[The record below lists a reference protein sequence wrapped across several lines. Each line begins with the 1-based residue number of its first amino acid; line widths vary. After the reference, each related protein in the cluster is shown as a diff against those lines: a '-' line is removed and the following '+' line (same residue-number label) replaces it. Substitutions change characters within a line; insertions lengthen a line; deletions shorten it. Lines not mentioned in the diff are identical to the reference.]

1 MKKKSLRETELTG
14 LYLKEQD
21 PRKKRQHLNLL
32 MGYYE
37 DSFRPEVLNIIK
49 NKYVLRYADREVGSE
64 ELYSQAIEILLNK
77 IKDKEE
83 ILADLNFPAYMLGV
97 CRNLYLEGI
106 RKSKEIP
113 TDEVKQSLTDDFLR
127 DENPY
132 ESEKLQTQ
140 VENNLIDYYE
150 KNNMME
156 CLKIMYFGFKEG
168 LKNEEIAK
176 KLNLDMKDDSARR
189 VTVIQQN
196 CLKKA
201 WRNVP
206 LLTQV
211 KEKYALKKR
220 NRHIWKKI

>member
-1 MKKKSLRETELTG
+1 MKKKTLRETTLVRDFVAE
-14 LYLKEQD
+14 ES
-21 PRKKRQHLNLL
+21 PSKKRQLLNQL
-32 MGYYE
+32 MTYYE
-37 DSFRPEVLNIIK
+37 EAFRLEVLAIIK
-49 NKYVLRYADREVGSE
+49 QKYILKYADREAGSE
-64 ELYSQAIEILLNK
+64 DLYSQATEILLKK
-77 IKDKEE
+77 INGDAQF
-83 ILADLNFPAYMLGV
+83 LNDLNFPAYMLGV

-176 KLNLDMKDDSARR
+176 KLNLDMKDDPARR